1 MQQLEQHSFMHELS
15 RDVAKK
21 LSVGLTLQQA
31 LADEVFFTPEFTQIL
46 FQGEMTGDL
55 GKELTIY
62 SRLSLETFQQKL
74 QQGMQWIQP
83 VVFFFVAILVLGM
96 YLSILM
102 PVYSQIGQFR

>member
-62 SRLSLETFQQKL
+62 SRLSLENFQQKL

-83 VVFFFVAILVLGM
+83 VVFFFCCGFSARNVFINFNAGLQSNRPI
-96 YLSILM
+96 
-102 PVYSQIGQFR
+102 

>member
-1 MQQLEQHSFMHELS
+1 
-15 RDVAKK
+15 
-21 LSVGLTLQQA
+21 
-31 LADEVFFTPEFTQIL
+31 
-46 FQGEMTGDL
+46 MTGDL

-62 SRLSLETFQQKL
+62 SRLSLENFQQKL

-102 PVYSQIGQFR
+102 PVYSQIGQFS